1 MCEVS
6 LETNPIDQII
16 QKMQDRGIERTT
28 PVDTKKIREAEE
40 LYQIEFPQD
49 LVEFYTKVSNGCR
62 MIDGFPLYKFEDWRF
77 NSRRITQIFPFDKAY
92 LWADDNNADLSVVE
106 NGNIELIDIGDCQTW
121 NIIIN
126 GNQKGKMWFF
136 TDVGI
141 QPAAPAKT
149 FLDWFRY
156 WLDGNSD
163 YFTDYL

>member
-1 MCEVS
+1 MEKN
-6 LETNPIDQII
+6 LIDQII
-16 QKMQDRGIERTT
+16 QKMQDRGIERKT
-28 PVDTKKIREAEE
+28 PVDIEIIRDVEE
-40 LYQIEFPQD
+40 LFQIEFPHD

-62 MIDGFPLYKFEDWRF
+62 MIDGFPLYEFGDLMF
-77 NSRRITQIFPFDKAY
+77 NSKRIAQIFPFDKPY
-92 LWADDNNADLSVVE
+92 LWEDDDNADLSVIE
-106 NGNIELIDIGDCQTW
+106 NGNFELIDIGNGCTW

-149 FLDWFRY
+149 FLDWFLY

-163 YFTDYL
+163 YFTDNL